1 MESVVR
7 FWAALLLLGLSV
19 LPLTEYLFQNFKNK
33 GYLFGK
39 VIGLCMNAYLMWL
52 LSSVRIMKFSARNAI
67 ICILVVAAICWGIRF
82 ISHRKKGD
90 YLIRYL
96 ISEIGFLLFFLL
108 FTYLMG
114 NRIIGTETEK
124 AMDYAF
130 LTNISRT
137 EYFPPVDTWAAGTT
151 LNYYYFGQYLVT
163 FLSKISFVKTE
174 YAYTLGMAMIASLCV
189 TLVYALVSEIMQQH
203 MEAKEEKSVHRLRI
217 IPKAAGAIAS
227 AMVAFC
233 GNMHYVVFD
242 KLVPMLWEIL
252 QIPGEKPAYWFASS
266 TRYIGYLPDVEGDKT
281 ISEFPCYSFL
291 IGDLHAHVIDIMIVL
306 TILGLLLAW
315 YNVYKIM
322 CQPHLLMLAFLIGIC
337 SMTNFWDFP
346 IYYVVCGSVILI
358 SNILHDKKRGIFETI
373 LQGIVMMII
382 IKLVSLPFSLQFE
395 AMMMG
400 IGICKTHS
408 KLYQLGILWGFP
420 VLLVGGFFISLIR
433 KRKGSCT
440 DIFILLMG
448 LCAVGLVIMPEV
460 IYVRDIYEAGF
471 PRANTMFKLTYQAF
485 ILFGIAGGY
494 IIAKFLLLPE
504 TKTQRNGGIA
514 GLICVIL
521 TGGYFFAA
529 SGMWFGNY
537 LNPNNFKTIDASRY
551 YTDKLPEDMDAVNW
565 IKEHVTKGQPV
576 VLEADGESYS
586 DYERVSVLTG
596 LPTVLGWHTHEW
608 LWKNGYSVIQERE
621 ADVTNIYTA
630 KSLDTVKQ
638 LLEKYHVSYIFIGSK
653 EYEKYGDINIDLLVQ
668 TGKTVYRNNKT
679 MIIQVMD

>member
-39 VIGLCMNAYLMWL
+39 VIGLCINAYLMWL
-52 LSSVRIMKFSARNAI
+52 LSSVRIMNFSARNAI
-67 ICILVVAAICWGIRF
+67 ICILVVAVICWGIRF
-82 ISHRKKGD
+82 ISYRKKGD

-96 ISEIGFLLFFLL
+96 ISEIGFMLFFLL

-189 TLVYALVSEIMQQH
+189 TLVYALVSEIMQHH
-203 MEAKEEKSVHRLRI
+203 MEASEEKSALRLRV

-227 AMVAFC
+227 VMVAFC

-306 TILGLLLAW
+306 TILGILFAW
-315 YNVYKIM
+315 YTLYKKI

-382 IKLVSLPFSLQFE
+382 IKLISLPFSLQFE

-440 DIFILLMG
+440 DIFILLVG

-504 TKTQRNGGIA
+504 TKTQIKGGIA
-514 GLICVIL
+514 GLICAIL
-521 TGGYFFAA
+521 TMGYFFAA

-551 YTDKLPEDMDAVNW
+551 YADKLPEDMDAVNW
-565 IKEHVTKGQPV
+565 MKEHVTQGQPV

-630 KSLDTVKQ
+630 KSLDTVEQ